1 MKIKISKRD
10 IISTNPVT
18 DSELIKCGEDFI
30 NAVKDK
36 VNTPYNETPAQ
47 RYIVVD
53 KVISTGCVLFTKVC
67 YFAFVFGR
75 KKFLKSQ
82 FDTPEDSKF

>member
-1 MKIKISKRD
+1 MKIKISNRD
-10 IISTNPVT
+10 IISANPIT
-18 DSELIKCGEDFI
+18 DLELIKCGEDFI
-30 NAVKDK
+30 NTVKDK
-36 VNTPYNETPAQ
+36 H
-47 RYIVVD
+47 IVVD

>member
-18 DSELIKCGEDFI
+18 DLDLIKCGEDFI
-30 NAVKDK
+30 NAVKEK
-36 VNTPYNETPAQ
+36 VNTPYSASPSQ
-47 RYIVVD
+47 RDIVVD
-53 KVISTGCVLFTKVC
+53 KIISTGCALFLKVC
-67 YFAFVFGR
+67 YLAFAYGR
-75 KKFLKSQ
+75 KKFLKSH

>member
-1 MKIKISKRD
+1 MKIKISNRD
-10 IISTNPVT
+10 IISANPIT
-18 DSELIKCGEDFI
+18 DLELIKCGEDFI

-36 VNTPYNETPAQ
+36 H
-47 RYIVVD
+47 IVVD

-82 FDTPEDSKF
+82 FDAPEDSKF

>member
-18 DSELIKCGEDFI
+18 DLELIKCGEDFI
-30 NAVKDK
+30 NAVKEKMNTTYSGTPEQRDIVYDK
-36 VNTPYNETPAQ
+36 
-47 RYIVVD
+47 I
-53 KVISTGCVLFTKVC
+53 ISTGCVLFTKVC

-75 KKFLKSQ
+75 KKFLKSH
-82 FDTPEDSKF
+82 FDTPEDKF